1 MSDVIDDETVWFPKG
16 QTMSKTNLNKAARRP
31 SAADGDSDN
40 DDDTVFSL
48 GNADMGS
55 LNRYLHGGRVLPLD
69 RTSYCN
75 QTGIV
80 DTSLITPKIW
90 NKVDELIE
98 AYKSVHADCT
108 GFLGDDNTA
117 VKRWT
122 VGQKAP
128 KSQRSTDDDDSD
140 FDKLCTWDKMNGL
153 AQKIYNYSDDAGST
167 DAEDSYYVVMLK
179 LCGDYNDTDDAAE
192 QEQIRGNIKDITDD
206 LLADVNIILS
216 RIDKVKSALE
226 AFDKSCQ
233 SNQSTLEGLETSMTT
248 ILTTELGNIEDLEA
262 QIQAHQD
269 DIKGYQAIIDQDRFD
284 QKMTAAYVW
293 IPIAGTIAGPIVF
306 AQKQSEINEYEAK
319 IDKMNKLIQD
329 EHASV
334 LLHKTLQANVTSMKG
349 QAKDLSDLIGP
360 AIATIEAL
368 KGGWDVMG
376 TQVKYINDKAA
387 SFEEKIPK
395 MVLSQLKL
403 NSISNEWLKLNKYVT
418 SYIQTAQMVPQVNVT
433 DLDDYLQQLKDAAK
447 SS

>member
-40 DDDTVFSL
+40 DDDTVFGL

-69 RTSYCN
+69 RTNYCN

-98 AYKSVHADCT
+98 AYKRVHADCT

-117 VKRWT
+117 VKQWT
-122 VGQKAP
+122 VGQKAL

-233 SNQSTLEGLETSMTT
+233 SNQFTLEGLETSMTT

-319 IDKMNKLIQD
+319 IDAMNKLIQD

-349 QAKDLSDLIGP
+349 QAKELSGLIGP

-395 MVLSQLKL
+395 MALSQLKL
-403 NSISNEWLKLNKYVT
+403 NRISNEWLKLNKYVT

-433 DLDDYLQQLKDAAK
+433 DLNDYLQQLKDAAK